1 MQPPSYTRHQKR
13 FVANT
18 VLYAL
23 HNRRLIDVR
32 PENPENRLV
41 IIGATPTGR
50 KPDTIDETIR
60 YMASTEG
67 HKGLKV
73 PITGV
78 LILESQLMTWL
89 RAHEDPRMGY
99 DLDQALALCRSVQ
112 SNFVPL
118 PRVWDPVNHPVN
130 GWHTRENPVFG
141 PRVRKACLELLD
153 IALAAGNVK
162 ELGSN

>member
-1 MQPPSYTRHQKR
+1 MQPPYSQHQKR
-13 FVANT
+13 FVANV
-18 VLYAL
+18 VLHAL
-23 HNRRLIDVR
+23 HNRRLVDVR
-32 PENPENRLV
+32 PENPENRLT

-67 HKGLKV
+67 HKGLRV

-78 LILESQLMTWL
+78 LILQSQLGEWL
-89 RAHEDPRMGY
+89 KEHDGRMGY
-99 DLDQALALCRSVQ
+99 ELDQALALCRSIQ
-112 SNFVPL
+112 SNFAPL

-130 GWHTRENPVFG
+130 GWHTRENPAFG

-153 IALAAGNVK
+153 IAMAAGNVK

>member
-1 MQPPSYTRHQKR
+1 MQPPSYTPHQKR
-13 FVANT
+13 FVANV
-18 VLYAL
+18 VLHAL
-23 HNRRLIDVR
+23 HNRRLTDVK
-32 PENPENRLV
+32 PDNPENRLI

-78 LILESQLMTWL
+78 LILHSQLQAWL
-89 RAHEDPRMGY
+89 AEQDSRMGY
-99 DLDQALALCRSVQ
+99 ELGQALALCRSVQ

-118 PRVWDPVNHPVN
+118 PRVWDPVGHTVN
-130 GWHTRENPVFG
+130 GWHTRENPAFG
-141 PRVRKACLELLD
+141 PRVRIACLELLD
-153 IALAAGNVK
+153 IAIATGNVKTLAAG
-162 ELGSN
+162 